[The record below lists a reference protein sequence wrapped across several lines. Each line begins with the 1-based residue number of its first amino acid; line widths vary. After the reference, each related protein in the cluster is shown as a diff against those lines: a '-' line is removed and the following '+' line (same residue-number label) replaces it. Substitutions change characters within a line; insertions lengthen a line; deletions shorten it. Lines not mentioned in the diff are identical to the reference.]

1 MDSEASRL
9 PGDLRTAYEA
19 GVEQGRSQLA
29 ADSAALRADNAALR
43 AENAALRA
51 ENAELRRRLDEVEL
65 LMGAL
70 RVRAEMNS
78 SNSSLPPS
86 SDRPG
91 DRERLKQRKAQ
102 GKSSGADEP
111 KGEGGNPAEQS
122 KPLGKRK
129 RGAQPGHKGAYRR
142 DQTKPDEVVEIWP
155 EQCPRCQTMLP
166 EGLPEAR
173 TATRRKV
180 WDFEPQERRFLVVE
194 FRGHVVRC
202 PHCGKLVRGKVPKSH
217 FGAGM
222 IAYVAALHGVLHS
235 GYREIEV
242 FLRGWFRLP
251 ISLGE
256 VAALCERT
264 AAALTELHQEIARVV
279 RESRV
284 VNADETPWRLE
295 GKGAW
300 VWAATNGQET
310 LFLVRPSRKGENVEA
325 LLGQGFAG
333 IVGSDRYKGYDR
345 IPVDKRQ
352 VCHAHLIRN
361 FRGLTSWG
369 GETGKLGTALLEG
382 EAKVFVA
389 WHAFVAS
396 GRSDRAKLKADLAPV
411 QAEMRTL
418 LEGARERAPT
428 YEFARDLLK
437 VWPALWTFV
446 EVEGVEPTNN
456 AAERALRPV
465 VIWRKISFGTW
476 SDWGCRFVERM
487 ASVVATSR
495 QKGTDLVQALITA
508 IQDWQ
513 ANPDPAAATS

>member
-1 MDSEASRL
+1 MDSESSRL
-9 PGDLRTAYEA
+9 TGDLRIAYEA

-29 ADSAALRADNAALR
+29 ADNAALR

-51 ENAELRRRLDEVEL
+51 ENAELRRRLSEL
-65 LMGAL
+65 EALINAL
-70 RVRAEMNS
+70 RVRVEMNS

-91 DRERLKQRKAQ
+91 DRERLKQARKAER
-102 GKSSGADEP
+102 DEAVGEKP
-111 KGEGGNPAEQS
+111 KGQGSTPSTQPKAL
-122 KPLGKRK
+122 KKRK
-129 RGAQPGHKGAYRR
+129 RGAQPGHKGTYRN
-142 DQTKPDEVVEIWP
+142 DPTPPDEVIEVWP
-155 EQCPRCQTMLP
+155 KLCPRCQA
-166 EGLPEAR
+166 GLSGVLTEAR
-173 TATRRKV
+173 PCTHRKV
-180 WDFEPQERRFLVVE
+180 WDFNPEERRFVVIE

-202 PHCGKLVRGKVPKSH
+202 PHCQKLVRGKVPKSH

-222 IAYVAALHGVLHS
+222 IAFVAALHGVLHA
-235 GYREIEV
+235 GYREIAR
-242 FLRGWFRLP
+242 FLRNWFRLP
-251 ISLGE
+251 ISVGE

-264 AAALTELHQEIARVV
+264 AGALASLHQEIAGVIRQSPVV
-279 RESRV
+279 G
-284 VNADETPWRLE
+284 ADETPWRIE

-310 LFLVRPSRKGENVEA
+310 LFLVRPNRKGNNVDE
-325 LLGQGFAG
+325 LLGSDFVG

-345 IPVDKRQ
+345 IPVERRA

-369 GETGKLGTALLEG
+369 GEAGKLGMALLEC
-382 EAKVFVA
+382 ETKVFAA
-389 WHAFVAS
+389 WHAFVNT
-396 GRSDRAKLKADLAPV
+396 GRMDRAKLKADLAPV
-411 QAEMRTL
+411 QEEMRKL

-456 AAERALRPV
+456 ETEQVLRQV
-465 VIWRKISFGTW
+465 VIWRKICFGTW

-487 ASVVATSR
+487 ASLVATSR

-513 ANPDPAAATS
+513 ASPGTGAATL